1 MNINRKLQKIQ
12 RELAEIANYIADETE
27 GMEFRKYLKDPNNFT
42 NKELKE
48 MHDDAVKYR
57 TKIKNRDIRDEV
69 FLGFTNADDF
79 IWYLENEMYRRKV
92 KFSGFLK
99 DTGRYTTLNTLKK
112 HQRQDTNMF
121 AERKKLIKKG
131 KGMYNRGKFV
141 RVKR

>member
-1 MNINRKLQKIQ
+1 MKC
-12 RELAEIANYIADETE
+12 
-27 GMEFRKYLKDPNNFT
+27 
-42 NKELKE
+42 
-48 MHDDAVKYR
+48 
-57 TKIKNRDIRDEV
+57 

-121 AERKKLIKKG
+121 AERNKLIKKG
-131 KGMYNRGKFV
+131 KGMYNRGKFI
-141 RVKR
+141 RTRR